1 MTPEEILKHDA
12 RVLTQAQR
20 EAYFDTG
27 YVSGEGLIPNEW
39 LVAVRAA
46 SDERIEASRQET
58 ESGSEFDLAPEH
70 TSESPHVRRLK
81 SPVDQHPVFR
91 KFAVQSPFA
100 DIAADLVGPNVKFHS
115 CKINYKH
122 PGGGE
127 VVKWHQD
134 ICFWPHTNYSPVT
147 LGFYLDGC
155 EEAQGPLTVIP
166 ESHTGDLFP
175 HYDDDGIWTG
185 TVPAKDMATLPLDTA
200 AGPTGDKGTVL
211 ALNCRT
217 VHGSKRNE
225 TDRVR
230 PILLYV
236 YTSADAFPWGQHP
249 SSTSL
254 SGEIIRGEAAKFPHM
269 DPRPCP
275 VPPDWSKLGGYGS
288 IFTSQ
293 EKGDAGNMMG

>member
-1 MTPEEILKHDA
+1 M

-81 SPVDQHPVFR
+81 SPVDKHPVFR

-166 ESHTGDLFP
+166 ESHKGDLFP
-175 HYDDDGIWTG
+175 HYDDDGIWTEYG
-185 TVPAKDMATLPLDTA
+185 TNERYGDTA
-200 AGPTGDKGTVL
+200 ARYGG
-211 ALNCRT
+211 R
-217 VHGSKRNE
+217 
-225 TDRVR
+225 
-230 PILLYV
+230 
-236 YTSADAFPWGQHP
+236 AD
-249 SSTSL
+249 
-254 SGEIIRGEAAKFPHM
+254 ER
-269 DPRPCP
+269 
-275 VPPDWSKLGGYGS
+275 
-288 IFTSQ
+288 
-293 EKGDAGNMMG
+293 